1 MIATAFFL
9 SALPLVQSAET
20 VLGAFIFHRHGDRT
34 TKSYPPTHLTDLGY
48 QQIYQ
53 SGQLLPNVIFRDMS
67 INLIECLPTIFQIG
81 GFYRE
86 RYISAGATQIY
97 GISTDIV
104 NLSQLAVQAPV
115 DNVLQSCAIGLLQGL
130 YPAVGSTLGTQTLAN
145 GTSIEAP
152 LNGYQLVPV
161 NELQTAVDN
170 SGDATW
176 LQGSTGCV
184 NAIAASNNYFFS
196 EEYMNLLS
204 KTASFYQSILPVINN
219 TFTAATDTYKN
230 AYTSKS
236 CPVSS
241 PDL

>member
-1 MIATAFFL
+1 MIAIALFL
-9 SALPLVQSAET
+9 SVLPLAQSAET

-53 SGQLLPNVIFRDMS
+53 SGQSLLLSRFVEGLTKHLLAIPR
-67 INLIECLPTIFQIG
+67 IG

-86 RYISAGATQIY
+86 RYISSGATQIY
-97 GISTDIV
+97 GISTDV
-104 NLSQLAVQAPV
+104 VKLSQLAVQAPV

-196 EEYMNLLS
+196 PDYMNLLS

-230 AYTSKS
+230 AYTSK
-236 CPVSS
+236 C
-241 PDL
+241 